1 MEATAAA
8 WKGQRRDSAQISTSS
23 VGISRGALS
32 EKACNGRVD
41 MLNDGVHVLVWV
53 NYRPH
58 MLVVVG
64 GKHVTTLDTHTTLT
78 AHGLDR
84 Q

>member
-1 MEATAAA
+1 MC
-8 WKGQRRDSAQISTSS
+8 G
-23 VGISRGALS
+23 
-32 EKACNGRVD
+32 N
-41 MLNDGVHVLVWV
+41 MLNDGVHVLVGV

-58 MLVVVG
+58 MLVVVR
-64 GKHVTTLDTHTTLT
+64 GKHVTTLDTYTALA